1 MLMTRALL
9 RNGGRHI
16 VNFDEVESFLGSRYD
31 DSMVVFKG
39 RLTLTTGTRNV
50 ISDEQR
56 ALSNNVTS
64 SPKT

>member
-16 VNFDEVESFLGSRYD
+16 VNFDEVESFLRSRYD

-56 ALSNNVTS
+56 ALSNDVTS